1 MSIMSTVLAITL
13 ILKGWQL
20 LYTVLRIKSKP
31 LNILYKDLYDP
42 AITHST
48 NLNFR
53 SFFSSF
59 SSPAVLVFDNFS
71 IVKFFSASLF
81 SEHTYLLLPLVLSLQ
96 ALRLTGSFSNFRP
109 YCLNK
114 AFPWP
119 LFLILLSS
127 RYIVHNHFMFISLFV
142 NFPIPLNIDYWALTS
157 CWFDLSICKA
167 SGRGLPFYTA
177 LY

>member
-1 MSIMSTVLAITL
+1 MLHTA
-13 ILKGWQL
+13 
-20 LYTVLRIKSKP
+20 LRIKSKP

-53 SFFSSF
+53 SFFSTF
-59 SSPAVLVFDNFS
+59 SSLVFDNFN
-71 IVKFFSASLF
+71 IVKLFSASLF
-81 SEHTYLLLPLVLSLQ
+81 SEHTYLLLPLMLSLQ
-96 ALRLTGSFSNFRP
+96 ALRLTGSFLNFRS

-114 AFPWP
+114 VFPWP
-119 LFLILLSS
+119 LFLILSSS

-157 CWFDLSICKA
+157 YWFDLSIYKA

>member
-1 MSIMSTVLAITL
+1 MSIMSTILAITL

-20 LYTVLRIKSKP
+20 LHTVLRIKSKP

-48 NLNFR
+48 NLNLR

-96 ALRLTGSFSNFRP
+96 ALRLTGSFSKFQ
-109 YCLNK
+109 
-114 AFPWP
+114 A
-119 LFLILLSS
+119 LL
-127 RYIVHNHFMFISLFV
+127 
-142 NFPIPLNIDYWALTS
+142 P
-157 CWFDLSICKA
+157 
-167 SGRGLPFYTA
+167 
-177 LY
+177 